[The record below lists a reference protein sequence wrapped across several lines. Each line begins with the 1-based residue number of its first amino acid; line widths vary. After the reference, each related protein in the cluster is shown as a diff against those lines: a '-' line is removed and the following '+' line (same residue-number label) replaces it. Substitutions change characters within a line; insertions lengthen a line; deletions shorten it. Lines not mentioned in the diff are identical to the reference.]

1 MRPQISPQAR
11 FGSSGIRGDVAT
23 VDTNL
28 ALALGRVLA
37 ETHQDVIVGR
47 DARLTGPALSQAL
60 IAGLLAGGAG
70 VADAGLLPTPA
81 LAHAARGKDLAVMV
95 TASHNPAEDNGFKI
109 ITNAGTAPTPRAT
122 KAIEQALQDP
132 PPAKPWDQTGRLET
146 TTEALESY
154 IEAVLAHLETQGF
167 EAGTLDELRL
177 AVDCAHGAG
186 AVATPRLLSRLGAS
200 LSVLGG
206 NPDGRF
212 PDHPSEPTPEHMDN
226 IRQILRDGKHA
237 LGIVHDGDADRTVF
251 VAPGGTVLTA
261 EQLLVV
267 LARRRGDE
275 RLVVPVDAGGLIA
288 QALPDTDCVITPVG
302 DIHLSQAVLDHRAT
316 LGAEPSG
323 TWFVSDWSPAPE
335 GPFMAA
341 LVACYLAHDPDL
353 IEEAAGLPLP
363 ARSVRKITTDRE
375 TDRDALI
382 ERAGKALES
391 RLKPHHVITLD
402 GLRLE
407 TQEGWVLLRKSGTE
421 PLVRITAEAD
431 TPDHAEALAQDA
443 QNAVHEERAMT
454 HGGNT

>member
-1 MRPQISPQAR
+1 MRQQISAQAR
-11 FGSSGIRGDVAT
+11 FGSSGIRGDVTT

-28 ALALGRVLA
+28 ALALGRVLGGSHK
-37 ETHQDVIVGR
+37 EVVVGH
-47 DARLTGPALSQAL
+47 DARLTGPALTHAL
-60 IAGLLAGGAG
+60 MAGLLASGAH
-70 VADAGLLPTPA
+70 VANAGLIPTPA

-95 TASHNPAEDNGFKI
+95 TASHNPAPDNGFKL
-109 ITNAGTAPTPRAT
+109 ITSAGSAPSPSASR
-122 KAIEQALQDP
+122 AIEKALQDP
-132 PPAKPWDQTGRLET
+132 PAVRAWDQTGHLEPT
-146 TTEALESY
+146 QQPLESY
-154 IEAVLAHLETQGF
+154 IEATLLHLATQGF
-167 EAGTLDELRL
+167 EDDTLSELRL

-186 AVATPRLLSRLGAS
+186 SVATPRILSRLGAS

-212 PDHPSEPTPEHMDN
+212 PDHPSEPVPEHLSN
-226 IRQILRDGKHA
+226 IRQILKDDTHA

-251 VAPGGTVLTA
+251 IAPGGQVLTA

-288 QALPDTDCVITPVG
+288 QALPDVACVITPVG
-302 DIHLSQAVLDHRAT
+302 DIHLSQAVLDGRAT

-323 TWFVSDWSPAPE
+323 TWFVGDWSPAPE
-335 GPFMAA
+335 GPYMAA

-353 IEEAAGLPLP
+353 IMEAAGLPLP
-363 ARSVRKITTDRE
+363 ARVVRKIKTDRE

-382 ERAGKALES
+382 ERAGKSLEK
-391 RLKPHHVITLD
+391 RLQPHHVITLD

-407 TQEGWVLLRKSGTE
+407 TEEGWVLLRKSGTE

-431 TPDHAEALAQDA
+431 TEDHAQTLAQQA
-443 QNAVHEERAMT
+443 QNAVHEERTMT
-454 HGGNT
+454 RGGNA